1 MRTILVDD
9 EMLSMR
15 QFEEECRDLPQI
27 ELVGKFSRATEA
39 LTYAKGHRVHFAL
52 LDIEMPGMNGI
63 ELARELREL
72 YPDIIIVFVTA
83 HSQYSLE
90 ALQMKADYFI
100 LKPYERS
107 DIMGALERAR
117 MLSRRQKKNVFMQ
130 TFGEFTM
137 LVDETPVE
145 FSNPKS
151 KELLAFLV
159 DRRSEM
165 SGMEEIIGSVWAG
178 QPMDSRTINQYRDA
192 LAELAAMLDNMGM
205 PELVITSRDQVAVN
219 IRQFDCDYYQY
230 WEDNESVRDAFHGA
244 YMTGYS
250 WAQPTLIALQQKQRQ
265 FLGE

>member
-27 ELVGKFSRATEA
+27 ELVGKFSRASEA
-39 LTYAKGHRVHFAL
+39 LAYANDHRVHFAL

-100 LKPYERS
+100 LKPYERE

-117 MLSRRQKKNVFMQ
+117 MLSRRQKKTVFMR
-130 TFGEFTM
+130 TFGTFDM
-137 LVDETPVE
+137 LVDGEPVK
-145 FSNPKS
+145 FPNARS

-159 DRRSEM
+159 DRRSER
-165 SGMEEIIGSVWAG
+165 STIEQILTSVWAG
-178 QPMDSRTINQYRDA
+178 QAMDSRTINQYRDA
-192 LAELAAMLDNMGM
+192 LAELVSMLDALGL
-205 PELVITSRDQVAVN
+205 PELVVASRDQIAAN
-219 IRQFDCDYYQY
+219 IRQFECDYYQY
-230 WEDNESVRDAFHGA
+230 WEDDPAAIDRYRGD
-244 YMTGYS
+244 YMEGYD
-250 WAQPTLIALQQKQRQ
+250 WASTTRRALEQKRNQPKN
-265 FLGE
+265 